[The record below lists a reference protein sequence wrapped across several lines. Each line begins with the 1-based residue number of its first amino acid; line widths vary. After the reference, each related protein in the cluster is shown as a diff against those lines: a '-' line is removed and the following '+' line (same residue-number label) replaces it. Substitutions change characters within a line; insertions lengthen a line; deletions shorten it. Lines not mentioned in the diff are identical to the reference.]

1 MENNIQAKILTIW
14 EEVIGSSNVEPSA
27 LFLEQGANSL
37 HLIKLASLV
46 SKAFNIH
53 VSSVD
58 VFTAGNVQ
66 KLVEQLTN
74 KHTQ

>member
-14 EEVIGSSNVEPSA
+14 EEVIGSSNVEPSD
-27 LFLEQGANSL
+27 LFLAQGANSL

-46 SKAFNIH
+46 SKELNIH

-58 VFTAGNVQ
+58 VFTAGSVQ
-66 KLVEQLTN
+66 KLADQLAN
-74 KHTQ
+74 KQGR